1 MKRCWEFIN
10 LFSKCWLLV
19 RVTSNKEC
27 QRICAKAGKS
37 KRNPGGEESLE
48 FLKIFYSQ
56 IMGDLRKS
64 CKKQYRTFPH
74 ARRPASPVDALHH
87 DGAATKARRLPVAR
101 GRRRR
106 PTPPAAAA
114 HVPPL
119 VRDQVRGPALPFL
132 TSLRRL
138 PIRRFLTFP
147 LCFILGRLSQVL
159 AGYCVERPLTVTV
172 TARFMRFRRGHG
184 GGVGVRPGPPQ
195 PAPSGP

>member
-37 KRNPGGEESLE
+37 KRNPEGEESLE

-87 DGAATKARRLPVAR
+87 DGAAIKARRLPVAR

-119 VRDQVRGPALPFL
+119 VRDQVRDPALPFL
-132 TSLRRL
+132 TL
-138 PIRRFLTFP
+138 F
-147 LCFILGRLSQVL
+147 
-159 AGYCVERPLTVTV
+159 
-172 TARFMRFRRGHG
+172 
-184 GGVGVRPGPPQ
+184 GVF
-195 PAPSGP
+195 PSGGSSLFPCASSLGAFHKYWPVIV